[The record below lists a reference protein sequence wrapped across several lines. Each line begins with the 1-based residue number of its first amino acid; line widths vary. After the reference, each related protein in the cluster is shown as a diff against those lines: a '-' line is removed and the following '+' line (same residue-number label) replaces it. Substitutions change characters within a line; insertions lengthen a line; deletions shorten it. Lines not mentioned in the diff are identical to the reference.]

1 MKNKKYFF
9 IVIGIVLVLVLYL
22 WLFKSKYS
30 IFDRYKAIYYSLD
43 FDNEFV
49 LKNIEN
55 EGGVLKY
62 VIEGK
67 GDYSKVVSRIN
78 EYLQLNLESDICG
91 MKISVCFWDDICKWN
106 YIVFDNY
113 SFYSGKVTTCI
124 DTVTIGE
131 DANIYFTYDKKDIC
145 VTDMNHLIFSNSATN
160 IYREI
165 ELFTNLQTIDVTSVT
180 DCIEESFENMV
191 HELMPD
197 CEIIR

>member
-67 GDYSKVVSRIN
+67 GYW
-78 EYLQLNLESDICG
+78 L
-91 MKISVCFWDDICKWN
+91 SV
-106 YIVFDNY
+106 
-113 SFYSGKVTTCI
+113 
-124 DTVTIGE
+124 IG
-131 DANIYFTYDKKDIC
+131 
-145 VTDMNHLIFSNSATN
+145 
-160 IYREI
+160 YR
-165 ELFTNLQTIDVTSVT
+165 F
-180 DCIEESFENMV
+180 
-191 HELMPD
+191 
-197 CEIIR
+197 IRVIGF

>member
-113 SFYSGKVTTCI
+113 SFYVICNYKFITYSVLEALEPPE
-124 DTVTIGE
+124 TVEYHCGSVPSVFLSPI
-131 DANIYFTYDKKDIC
+131 
-145 VTDMNHLIFSNSATN
+145 VLHLIAVV
-160 IYREI
+160 
-165 ELFTNLQTIDVTSVT
+165 L
-180 DCIEESFENMV
+180 
-191 HELMPD
+191 
-197 CEIIR
+197 